1 MSEDKKPKKTIA
13 VTHDEPEKQAVTS
26 PKIELAQR
34 SVLKAPIEDA
44 PTQPGA
50 PEIKRAPAAKTEKT
64 EPDTELSA
72 GLMEIANRA
81 KRVKAE
87 AEAGKDAKIEAET
100 PKETPAAEDPKEPTT
115 ALDPP
120 NEKAEGK
127 AELIKTPTAHKVEPS
142 AESPKPEA
150 EEPKTEKSPEEPKVE
165 VEDVS
170 ISDSM
175 GDDAKADAEAVEAK
189 QAQAPVD
196 DAAAKQ
202 AAERDAALQKL
213 ADSKQYYLP
222 IKTVEQRR
230 SQKVVVLGTL
240 LSIVLVLAWVNIALD
255 AGLISL
261 GNIEPLTH
269 FFSN

>member
-13 VTHDEPEKQAVTS
+13 VTHDGPDELVVPL

-44 PTQPGA
+44 STQPGA
-50 PEIKRAPAAKTEKT
+50 PEVKKAPAAKTEKT
-64 EPDTELSA
+64 EPEPELSA
-72 GLMEIANRA
+72 DLMEIANRT
-81 KRVKAE
+81 KRVKEE
-87 AEAGKDAKIEAET
+87 AEAGKDAKTEAET
-100 PKETPAAEDPKEPTT
+100 PNEAPDVKEPKEPTT
-115 ALDPP
+115 APEATK
-120 NEKAEGK
+120 EKAEDKPEPVK
-127 AELIKTPTAHKVEPS
+127 APAAHKVEPS
-142 AESPKPEA
+142 ADSPKPEA
-150 EEPKTEKSPEEPKVE
+150 E
-165 VEDVS
+165 DVP

-175 GDDAKADAEAVEAK
+175 GDDAKADAEAEEAK

-255 AGLISL
+255 ADLISL